1 MNTGST
7 GSNRKTLSQNTKA
20 KISQAVKNAYARNEA
35 RAKNLGMNVKT
46 LRKIKKAHEEVM
58 KEVRAAAKTAKA
70 ASKPAPKSKKNATK
84 KNTKGPVAPNFNP
97 FNFMNNIPAP
107 TPGAPNPFNQFNAV
121 PAMPMPATL
130 TKKGKAILSNANKAK
145 RATMSAAQKASA
157 KSQQWLNN
165 VKRVQNTLGVSRQ
178 EAMVIA
184 KAKREEKAGS
194 KKNNKPASTAAAVAN
209 KPQYANLLGLNT
221 FSSTPQKPSAM
232 LERSNEYDPFAGL

>member
-20 KISQAVKNAYARNEA
+20 KISQAVKNAYARNETRA
-35 RAKNLGMNVKT
+35 RSLGMNVKT

-58 KEVRAAAKTAKA
+58 KEVRAAAKTKKASAKA
-70 ASKPAPKSKKNATK
+70 PSKPAGKSKKNTK
-84 KNTKGPVAPNFNP
+84 APVAPNFNP
-97 FNFMNNIPAP
+97 FNIMNNISAPAP
-107 TPGAPNPFNQFNAV
+107 GTPNPFNQFNAV

-130 TKKGKAILSNANKAK
+130 TKKGKATISNANKAK
-145 RATMSAAQKASA
+145 RNKMSASQKAST

-184 KAKREEKAGS
+184 KTKREEKAGS
-194 KKNNKPASTAAAVAN
+194 KKNAN
-209 KPQYANLLGLNT
+209 INLLGL
-221 FSSTPQKPSAM
+221 SSAPVSVTPAAKKY
-232 LERSNEYDPFAGL
+232 NENIMAAYGM